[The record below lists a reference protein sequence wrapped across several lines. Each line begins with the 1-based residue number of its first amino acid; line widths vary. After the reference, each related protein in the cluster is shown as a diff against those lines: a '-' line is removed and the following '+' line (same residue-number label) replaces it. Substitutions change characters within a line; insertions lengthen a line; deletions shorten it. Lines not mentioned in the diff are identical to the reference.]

1 MDGVL
6 VYFDEAIDAPD
17 GVRYDARACAREMDD
32 GRWSG
37 WLEFSFNGG
46 DWRATDMETVQPNR
60 RDVEYWVTGLTR
72 VYLEGALVRA
82 LDESLGRR
90 RGRERAGHAG
100 IVTHEAD
107 DRWRTSPATSNAP
120 RTILDPFSV
129 FAQGEGILR
138 AQLAALHVD
147 QVRNIAAAFNIESPE
162 TASALSATELRE
174 RIVAAARRHLS
185 RASNPELR
193 A

>member
-1 MDGVL
+1 VDGVL

-17 GVRYDARACAREMDD
+17 GVRYDARACAREMED
-32 GRWSG
+32 GRWCG

-46 DWRATDMETVQPNR
+46 DWRATDVETVQPNR
-60 RDVEYWVTGLTR
+60 RDVDYWVTGLTR

-90 RGRERAGHAG
+90 RARERVGDPG
-100 IVTHEAD
+100 IVTHEAN
-107 DRWRTSPATSNAP
+107 DRRRTSPIASNAP

>member
-1 MDGVL
+1 MDEVI

-32 GRWSG
+32 GRWRG

-46 DWRATDMETVQPNR
+46 DWRATDTETVQPNR
-60 RDVEYWVTGLTR
+60 RDVDYWVTGLTR

-82 LDESLGRR
+82 LDESLARR
-90 RGRERAGHAG
+90 RGRERAGDAG
-100 IVTHEAD
+100 MVTHETN
-107 DRWRTSPATSNAP
+107 DRRRTSPVTSNAP

-162 TASALSATELRE
+162 TASALSAVELRE